1 MVLASARRGV
11 LALLVCWVALGAS
24 RAAADE
30 HVLEDLPSVH
40 EACRRSEEPGRRV
53 LHVLEVPSF
62 RFDGYDREGG
72 RLLVD
77 TRRNLRALRGA
88 VEVLP
93 KDLEDVAFVASP
105 ERARELRRRGRALRL
120 GFFLGFDGEGQP
132 CVMRAAVGVT
142 LVRAELAFAELV
154 DADGRVVARED
165 MDRLRAWLDDEEQDT
180 LPGEGPRAAVV
191 AIAVERGATAPD
203 DALRARAVT
212 QALGVCYARE
222 PRGDAMAVARLRTDA
237 AGRTIEKS
245 FSLTDLASDAVGECV
260 LAALASVSLPAG
272 ERVWRVQVRFAE

>member
-1 MVLASARRGV
+1 MLLASARRGV
-11 LALLVCWVALGAS
+11 YALLVCWVAFGAS

-132 CVMRAAVGVT
+132 CVVRAAVGVT

-191 AIAVERGATAPD
+191 AVAVERGA
-203 DALRARAVT
+203 
-212 QALGVCYARE
+212 
-222 PRGDAMAVARLRTDA
+222 VARCARGRSPKRSGSVTHASTA
-237 AGRTIEKS
+237 ARWPSCGSVPTRRGGRSRRPSRSRISRAKRS
-245 FSLTDLASDAVGECV
+245 
-260 LAALASVSLPAG
+260 ASVCSRRSA
-272 ERVWRVQVRFAE
+272 R

>member
-1 MVLASARRGV
+1 MLLASARRGV
-11 LALLVCWVALGAS
+11 YALLVCWVAFGAS

-30 HVLEDLPSVH
+30 HVLQDLPSVH

-132 CVMRAAVGVT
+132 CVVRAAVGVT

-191 AIAVERGATAPD
+191 AVAVERGAVAPD
-203 DALRARAVT
+203 DALRTRAIT

-222 PRGDAMAVARLRTDA
+222 HGGAMAVVRLRTDA
-237 AGRTIEKS
+237 SGRAIEKT
-245 FSLTDLASDAVGECV
+245 FSLSDLASEAVGECV
-260 LAALASVSLPAG
+260 LAALGAVTLPAG
-272 ERVWRVQVRFAE
+272 ERVWRVQVRFAD